1 MFRLIQSIKNSCS
14 IDDENEMNDSED
26 EIVDDIEDEGVY
38 DICNI
43 IDCFNQININNENEE
58 QFNNYIELKNDYL
71 RAVNYISIIECQILP
86 NVINY
91 NEISDFVD
99 EINSQLKLYQNKICF
114 DPENEMYF
122 NLSQKNKDRL
132 TKIQTMIN
140 IFFDIYDAVY
150 HMNGKFGLRSNLEYI
165 QIIYKNILKI
175 VSN

>member
-114 DPENEMYF
+114 
-122 NLSQKNKDRL
+122 
-132 TKIQTMIN
+132 
-140 IFFDIYDAVY
+140 
-150 HMNGKFGLRSNLEYI
+150 
-165 QIIYKNILKI
+165 
-175 VSN
+175 